1 MSKRSNKVYLEDIL
15 ESINCIF
22 DYLGDK
28 TEFEFM
34 QSLLIQDAVTRRFE
48 IIGEASSKID
58 VDYKLKYPEIEWNLM
73 KDMRNKLIHEY
84 FGVSNSTKMKKVVK
98 TTFLFSSGDRTR
110 TDDLWVMSPTSY
122 HLLHPAVN

>member
-84 FGVSNSTKMKKVVK
+84 FGVSNSTIYNTV
-98 TTFLFSSGDRTR
+98 
-110 TDDLWVMSPTSY
+110 
-122 HLLHPAVN
+122 HLYLPSLKEKLEKLISEYPE